1 MAKIPGETGAHR
13 VHKGT
18 QQSAKATD
26 GSIVERG
33 DNGRVYRY
41 VPEYD
46 HTIIMQGG
54 RSSQPMRG
62 NQLPSVVN
70 ANSSKSGGIDGM
82 IDEVLERSGMTQPR
96 NVPTPTERPATEDE
110 IAAAQSGMT
119 GTDQH
124 PGKMADDANV
134 GLEQADV
141 ADASDTE
148 ASGIKTLG
156 GYLLAALG
164 LGVGGKAIYDAY
176 KGGYRPQS
184 GSAEVPEASVD
195 NPEGYADAD
204 VEKQG
209 RIPMEERLL
218 LEGPRNAVTDQQSQV
233 SNPQDMYGNELEMDK
248 NGWPAGTDKW
258 AQRPV
263 SNPTDESIAATIG
276 DDEFDQRF
284 AANVEGTADRPST
297 QNRFKPGQGRIA
309 PKLAQDVKALADS
322 GDLRG
327 AIMMLRENGIG
338 LDDRMLQSIIEN
350 SPATAAMRSQVKGL
364 AQRAGRK
371 AVSQ

>member
-18 QQSAKATD
+18 QQKATATD

-124 PGKMADDANV
+124 LGKMADDANV
-134 GLEQADV
+134 GLEQAD
-141 ADASDTE
+141 AAGEEGS
-148 ASGIKTLG
+148 SLG
-156 GYLLAALG
+156 TILLSALG
-164 LGVGGKAIYDAY
+164 LGGAAFGGKAIYDAY
-176 KGGYRPQS
+176 KSGYRPQS
-184 GSAEVPEASVD
+184 GSDEVPNASVD

-218 LEGPRNAVTDQQSQV
+218 LEGPKDAITDQSSQRALP
-233 SNPQDMYGNELEMDK
+233 S
-248 NGWPAGTDKW
+248 
-258 AQRPV
+258 
-263 SNPTDESIAATIG
+263 PTDESIAATLG
-276 DDEFDQRF
+276 DEEFDQRF
-284 AANVEGTADRPST
+284 AANVEGTAQRPST
-297 QNRFKPGQGRIA
+297 QSRFKQGQAGIA
-309 PKLAQDVKALADS
+309 PKLAQDVKALADG

-327 AIMMLRENGIG
+327 AIMMLRENGIE

-350 SPATAAMRSQVKGL
+350 APATAAMRNQVKGL
-364 AQRAGRK
+364 AQRAGRR